1 MIMERPYWIIDIL
14 PKRVS
19 ENSDGQYFKVEQY
32 YLAEPHITVLR
43 EKFLEIILKLSCYY
57 AVNISTDCGD
67 NWIDTPDP
75 DTLEKNIMN

>member
-1 MIMERPYWIIDIL
+1 MDIEMIMERPYWIIYIL
-14 PKRVS
+14 PKRVP

-57 AVNISTDCGD
+57 
-67 NWIDTPDP
+67 
-75 DTLEKNIMN
+75 TLV